1 MKRKWTVASAVV
13 YLIQCGAEMPTTR
26 TLVKPGGWNGLK
38 ACSAMDFLIGKGYKV
53 LI

>member
-1 MKRKWTVASAVV
+1 MRKWTVLSAIA
-13 YLIQCGAEMPTTR
+13 YLLQCGAELKEKTII
-26 TLVKPGGWNGLK
+26 KPGGWNGLK